1 MTVFSG
7 WFIQTIISGMKRE
20 FMGFRKA
27 MTGCPHRVV
36 EELTVLDW
44 RLIDI
49 AVGIIEEFQSSIGY
63 NSFRRELAKAAN
75 IRLTDAGWYITDV
88 LTFDPVIDGEIVPVL
103 SIGSCGGR
111 YILSVTDAFKK
122 YYDERE
128 TLGEKIKGGDQE
140 TGR

>member
-1 MTVFSG
+1 
-7 WFIQTIISGMKRE
+7 MKRE

-49 AVGIIEEFQSSIGY
+49 AVGIIEEFQSPIGY

-75 IRLTDAGWYITDV
+75 IRLTDAGWYI
-88 LTFDPVIDGEIVPVL
+88 
-103 SIGSCGGR
+103 IGSCGGR

-128 TLGEKIKGGDQE
+128 TFGEKIKGGDQE

>member
-1 MTVFSG
+1 
-7 WFIQTIISGMKRE
+7 MKRE

-36 EELTVLDW
+36 EELTVF
-44 RLIDI
+44 
-49 AVGIIEEFQSSIGY
+49 AVGIIEEFQSPIGY

-140 TGR
+140 TVR